1 MSGNVVTFRTAELVP
16 IEVAAQILAW
26 MVYPAQKRQ
35 RERLSDA
42 IVLLAP
48 REAARRDP
56 RWRDERI
63 IIRAGALL
71 QDGESAE
78 RVVRRAWP
86 TLRNRIL
93 AGNMALPLIAETSDI
108 QIKLSPD
115 GADLR
120 SLNQIVARTAELIG
134 GESGGDERNVKGRIW
149 GPSKPVLHLCAALAT
164 VVLRYWHTRWGES
177 IWGLLEDPDAICELV
192 ETAEKFR
199 PVIAGWRKPRPTVD
213 PIQQIRIKL
222 VS

>member
-1 MSGNVVTFRTAELVP
+1 MSGNVVTFRKTELVP

-26 MVYPAQKRQ
+26 MVYPAKK
-35 RERLSDA
+35 REREQLLDA

-56 RWRDERI
+56 RWRDESI

-71 QDGESAE
+71 QDAESAE
-78 RVVRRAWP
+78 RVVRKAWP
-86 TLRNRIL
+86 TLRKRIL
-93 AGNMALPLIAETSDI
+93 AGNMALPLIAETADF
-108 QIKLSPD
+108 QIKFSPD
-115 GADLR
+115 GAELR

-134 GESGGDERNVKGRIW
+134 GERGGDERNIKRRIW
-149 GPSKPVLHLCAALAT
+149 GTSRPVLHFCAALAT
-164 VVLRYWHTRWGES
+164 VMLRYWHTRWGES
-177 IWGLLEDPDAICELV
+177 MWGLLEDPDAICELV

-199 PVIAGWRKPRPTVD
+199 SIIAGWRKPRSTVN
-213 PIQQIRIKL
+213 PLQQIRIEL